1 MWADDIR
8 GQGDDA
14 GSLPRTVPARKSG
27 GQKGTTARTHV
38 HSAALKHPP
47 EERKNAM
54 QWLQENVEAAGQTV
68 QALFLMLGG
77 AIPFI
82 ESYGASAVGVI
93 AGIHPVMAVLFAVIG
108 NIVSM
113 TLLVL
118 FAERVRKF
126 FTRNRDERKEPSK
139 RQQRFVR
146 MFEKY
151 GVAGVSILGQAV
163 LPSQITSSMMAGAGV
178 AKGKI
183 IFWQCISIV
192 LWGVLFAGLASAGL
206 SVITGVS

>member
-1 MWADDIR
+1 MTRVMWADDIR

-82 ESYGASAVGVI
+82 ESTGPRRWGSSRG
-93 AGIHPVMAVLFAVIG
+93 
-108 NIVSM
+108 
-113 TLLVL
+113 
-118 FAERVRKF
+118 
-126 FTRNRDERKEPSK
+126 
-139 RQQRFVR
+139 
-146 MFEKY
+146 
-151 GVAGVSILGQAV
+151 SI
-163 LPSQITSSMMAGAGV
+163 P
-178 AKGKI
+178 
-183 IFWQCISIV
+183 
-192 LWGVLFAGLASAGL
+192 
-206 SVITGVS
+206 